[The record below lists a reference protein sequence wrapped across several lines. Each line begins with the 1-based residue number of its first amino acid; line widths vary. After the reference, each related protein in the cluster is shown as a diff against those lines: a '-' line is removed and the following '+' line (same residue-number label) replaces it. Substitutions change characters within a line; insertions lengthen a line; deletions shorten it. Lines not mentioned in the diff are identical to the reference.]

1 MAPSKLDTSELRYWI
16 YMVVLGL
23 FFFIWLAKL
32 FSLQIVQGDEYAS
45 EATQITEREQRLS
58 AKRGLIYYNDEQT
71 PIVENIDVFTVHIT
85 LGQVPEGQ
93 LPQQLDLLSQIL
105 GTERHRLDAR
115 IEQERGKNPL
125 HPIVLQ
131 DNVYI
136 DEIKQIVERRE
147 RLVGVSYTSRPE
159 RSLLDEG
166 SIIHVVGYVGKI
178 SDYELEV
185 LYDEQYQE
193 NTNIGKT
200 GMEQYYDTLLR
211 GYDGKRIQVVDAKGN
226 VLDQRI
232 DAPQTGSSLTL
243 SIDRKIQK
251 LAEHALGDRVGS
263 VIVLRPATGA
273 ILAMVSAPWYRLSD
287 FNDSKR
293 FQDVLEDPR
302 KPLLNRTIQSQYPP
316 ASTFKLV
323 NATAILA
330 ERSFPLNERIFCP
343 GYWRLGNRLFRCWLR
358 SGHGWQNFFDAVAN
372 SCNIYFGIVGVRHVG
387 EAKLTRYARKYGMG
401 ERTEIDLPGEAV
413 GFVPSRSWKYQKYD
427 EVWTQGDTLN
437 ISIGQG
443 FLLATPLQVAVYTAA
458 IVNDGVAYK
467 PSLLKKVDDEYQ
479 HGSGGEQNP
488 NALLYDMQLDK
499 KIFEQLKYAMRQTV
513 TRGSGRGTVYNGVVD
528 IAAKTG
534 TAEVGLNNSWHAWF
548 ASFGPY
554 ETEDPLERVVVVALA
569 EADPNKPEE
578 QYDWWAPRA
587 ADIIYRGIF
596 ADETYE
602 EVWLNYKKR
611 RVWYHSLMKVP
622 EAYKEADE
630 GNSQGRTT
638 GNATTRSTT
647 GSQTSNTP

>member
-1 MAPSKLDTSELRYWI
+1 MALSKVDTSELRYWI
-16 YMVVLGL
+16 YIVVLGL

-45 EATQITEREQRLS
+45 QATQITEREQRLS
-58 AKRGLIYYNDEQT
+58 AKRGLIYYNDGQT
-71 PIVENIDVFTVHIT
+71 PIVENIDIFTVYLN

-93 LPQQLDLLSQIL
+93 LPRQLDLLSRIL
-105 GTERHRLDAR
+105 GMERRRLDAK
-115 IEQERGKNPL
+115 IEQERDKNLL
-125 HPIVLQ
+125 HPIALKE
-131 DNVYI
+131 NVYI

-147 RLVGVSYTSRPE
+147 RLIGVSYTSRPE

-178 SDYELEV
+178 SDFELEV

-200 GMEQYYDTLLR
+200 GLEQYYDTLLR
-211 GYDGKRIQVVDAKGN
+211 GYDGKRIQIVDAKGN

-232 DAPQTGSSLTL
+232 DAPKTGSSLTL

-251 LAEHALGDRVGS
+251 LAEQALGDRVGS
-263 VIVLRPATGA
+263 VVVLRPATGE

-287 FNDSKR
+287 FSDSES
-293 FQDVLEDPR
+293 FQKVLSDPR
-302 KPLLNRTIQSQYPP
+302 KPLINRTIQSQYPP

-330 ERSFPLNERIFCP
+330 ERRFPLNKRIFCP
-343 GYWRLGNRLFRCWLR
+343 GYWRLGNRLFRCWDH

-372 SCNIYFGIVGVRHVG
+372 SCNIYFGIIGVRHVG
-387 EAKLTRYARKYGMG
+387 EAKITSYARKYGMG
-401 ERTEIDLPGEAV
+401 ERTEIDLPGEKV
-413 GFVPSRSWKYQKYD
+413 GFVPSRSWKYQKYG
-427 EVWTQGDTLN
+427 EAWTQGDTLN

-443 FLLATPLQVAVYTAA
+443 FMLTTPLQVAIYTSA

-467 PSLLKKVDDEYQ
+467 PSLLKKFDDTQ
-479 HGSGGEQNP
+479 GEQNKQNP
-488 NALLYDMQLDK
+488 NTLLYDMQLDK
-499 KIFEQLKYAMRQTV
+499 KIFDKLRYAMRQTV
-513 TRGSGRGTVYNGVVD
+513 TRGSGRGSVYNGVVD

-534 TAEVGLNNSWHAWF
+534 TAEVGLDNSWHAWF

-554 ETEDPLERVVVVALA
+554 KTDDPLERVVVVALA
-569 EADPNKPEE
+569 EADPTKPKE

-587 ADIIYRGIF
+587 ADVIYRGIF
-596 ADETYE
+596 ADENYE

-622 EAYKEADE
+622 EKYKETGQDADKPQ
-630 GNSQGRTT
+630 N
-638 GNATTRSTT
+638 N
-647 GSQTSNTP
+647 QTANIP

>member
-1 MAPSKLDTSELRYWI
+1 MARSKIDAGELRYWLYI
-16 YMVVLGL
+16 SVLAV

-32 FSLQIVQGDEYAS
+32 FSLQIVQGAEYAS
-45 EATQITEREQRLS
+45 EATQTTEREQRLS

-71 PIVENIDVFTVHIT
+71 PIVENIDVFTVQLT

-93 LPQQLDLLSQIL
+93 LPRQLDLLAQIL
-105 GTERHRLDAR
+105 GVERRRLEAK
-115 IEQERGKNPL
+115 IEQEKSKNL
-125 HPIVLQ
+125 LQPIELKN
-131 DNVYI
+131 NVYI

-147 RLVGVSYTSRPE
+147 RLLGVSYTSRPE

-166 SIIHVVGYVGKI
+166 SIIHIVGYVGQI

-185 LYDEQYQE
+185 LYNEQYQKD
-193 NTNIGKT
+193 TSIGKT
-200 GMEQYYDTLLR
+200 GIEQYYDTLLR

-232 DAPQTGSSLTL
+232 DTPQTGSSLTL

-263 VIVLRPATGA
+263 VIVLRPATGE
-273 ILAMVSAPWYRLSD
+273 ILAMVSAPWYKLSD
-287 FNDSKR
+287 FSNSER
-293 FQDVLEDPR
+293 FQKVLEDPR
-302 KPLLNRTIQSQYPP
+302 KPLLNRAIQSQYPP

-330 ERSFPLNERIFCP
+330 ERSFPLSERIFCP

-372 SCNIYFGIVGVRHVG
+372 SCNIYFGIIGVRYVG
-387 EAKLTRYARKYGMG
+387 EAKLTNYARKYGMG

-413 GFVPSRSWKYQKYD
+413 GFVPSRSWKYQKY
-427 EVWTQGDTLN
+427 EEAWTQGDTLN

-443 FLLATPLQVAVYTAA
+443 FMLATPLQVAVYTSA
-458 IVNDGVAYK
+458 IVNDGIAYK
-467 PSLLKKVDDEYQ
+467 PSLLKKIDDEYQ
-479 HGSGGEQNP
+479 GGDEAGQNS
-488 NALLYDMQLDK
+488 NTLLYDMQLDK
-499 KIFEQLKYAMRQTV
+499 KIFEQLKYGMRQTV
-513 TRGSGRGTVYNGVVD
+513 TRGSGRGSVYNGVVD

-534 TAEVGLNNSWHAWF
+534 TAEVGLDNSWHAWF

-554 ETEDPLERVVVVALA
+554 KTEDPLQRVVVVAMA
-569 EADPNKPEE
+569 EADPQKPEE
-578 QYDWWAPRA
+578 QYDWWAPRT

-611 RVWYHSLMKVP
+611 RVWYHPLMKVP
-622 EAYKEADE
+622 EAYQETVTDNGTA
-630 GNSQGRTT
+630 S
-638 GNATTRSTT
+638 AA
-647 GSQTSNTP
+647 P

>member
-1 MAPSKLDTSELRYWI
+1 MALSKVDTSELRYWI
-16 YMVVLGL
+16 YIVVLGL

-45 EATQITEREQRLS
+45 QATQITEREQRLS
-58 AKRGLIYYNDEQT
+58 AKRGLIYYNDGQT
-71 PIVENIDVFTVHIT
+71 PIVENIDIFTVYLN

-93 LPQQLDLLSQIL
+93 LPRQLDLLSRIL
-105 GTERHRLDAR
+105 GMERRRLDAK
-115 IEQERGKNPL
+115 IEQERDKNLL
-125 HPIVLQ
+125 HPIALKE
-131 DNVYI
+131 NVYI

-147 RLVGVSYTSRPE
+147 RLIGVSYTSRPE

-178 SDYELEV
+178 SDFELEV

-200 GMEQYYDTLLR
+200 GLEQYYDTLLR
-211 GYDGKRIQVVDAKGN
+211 GYDGKRIQIVDAKGN

-232 DAPQTGSSLTL
+232 DAPKTGSSLTL

-251 LAEHALGDRVGS
+251 LAEQALGDRVGS
-263 VIVLRPATGA
+263 VVVLRPATGE

-287 FNDSKR
+287 FSDSES
-293 FQDVLEDPR
+293 FQKVLSDPR
-302 KPLLNRTIQSQYPP
+302 KPLINRTIQSQYPP

-330 ERSFPLNERIFCP
+330 ERRFPLNKRIFCP
-343 GYWRLGNRLFRCWLR
+343 GYWRLGNRLFRCWDH

-387 EAKLTRYARKYGMG
+387 EAKITSYARKYGMG
-401 ERTEIDLPGEAV
+401 ERTEIDLPGEKV
-413 GFVPSRSWKYQKYD
+413 GFVPSRSWKYQKYG
-427 EVWTQGDTLN
+427 EAWTQGDTLN

-443 FLLATPLQVAVYTAA
+443 FMLTTPLQVAIYTSA

-467 PSLLKKVDDEYQ
+467 PSLLKKFDDTQ
-479 HGSGGEQNP
+479 GEQNKQNP
-488 NALLYDMQLDK
+488 NTLLYDMQLDK
-499 KIFEQLKYAMRQTV
+499 KIFDKLRYAMRQTV
-513 TRGSGRGTVYNGVVD
+513 TRGSGRGSVYNGVVD

-534 TAEVGLNNSWHAWF
+534 TAEVGLDNSWHAWF

-554 ETEDPLERVVVVALA
+554 KTDDPLERVVVVALA
-569 EADPNKPEE
+569 EADPTKPKE

-587 ADIIYRGIF
+587 ADVIYRGIF
-596 ADETYE
+596 ADENYE

-622 EAYKEADE
+622 EKYKETGQDADKPQ
-630 GNSQGRTT
+630 N
-638 GNATTRSTT
+638 N
-647 GSQTSNTP
+647 QTANIP